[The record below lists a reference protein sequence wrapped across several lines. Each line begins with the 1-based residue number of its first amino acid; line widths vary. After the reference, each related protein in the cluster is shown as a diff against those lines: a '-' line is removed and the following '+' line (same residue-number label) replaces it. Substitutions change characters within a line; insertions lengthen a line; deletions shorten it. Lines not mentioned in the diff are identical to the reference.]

1 MGLRPDTI
9 DAVRADRS
17 ELIRQYDFPLD
28 GFQLRAFDALD
39 EGRSV
44 LVAAPTGS
52 GKTVVAEYAI
62 EAARRAGR
70 RAFYTAPIK
79 ALSNQKYHDLVAR
92 YGHDGVGLLT
102 GDNTINGDAP
112 VVVMTTEVLRNM
124 IYARSAA
131 LDLLDVVI
139 LDEVHFLQDTYRGPV
154 WEEVIIHLPTSVSLV
169 CLSATVSNAQELTD
183 WISTVRGPTTAIV
196 EDRRPVRLENL
207 YLVGDKTNDRLHLL
221 PVLAGGGPNND
232 ALRLDNEAARSPKG
246 RSGKSSHGRRRL
258 YTPSRLDVVDV
269 LERQGMLPAIYF
281 IFSRNQCDEAARSLL
296 AAGARLTT
304 GTDRDRIREIVDARL
319 GGIEAADLAVL
330 GYSQFLAQLDAGVAA
345 HHAGMVP
352 PFKEVVEACFV
363 EGLVKVV
370 FATETLAVGINMP
383 AKCVVIE
390 KLTKFTGDH
399 HAFLTPGEYTQ
410 LTGRAGRRGIDELG
424 NAMVLWSP
432 FVPFDQ
438 IAALA
443 SSKSF
448 HLNSAFR
455 PTYNMAA
462 NLVRSY
468 TSERAHH
475 LLNLSFAQYQA
486 DRGVVKIEA
495 RLERRQQQLRD
506 LMVEAVSPYGDI
518 EEYQT
523 LLKRGTDARTPH
535 RTATIGRDNPIELAL
550 MKLRPG
556 DVLYVEK
563 GRYVG
568 RVVVLASAHRKGGMR
583 ISGLTTRRDPIQLH
597 ELDFAEPP
605 RAIGRIDLPSDFA
618 PNRNDYQREVAAR
631 LERAEVLPH
640 TKRGRVRAVEPDDQ
654 LPYEHPVEA
663 DPDLAKRL
671 KAASQAQRVA
681 RDIDE
686 LRQRMGGRSQT
697 ISRDFDRVLR
707 ILDSWGYIDGWSLT
721 DAGQVLAR
729 TFHEC
734 DLLIVECLRRGL
746 FDDLEP
752 AELAALVSVFVY
764 EHRSAEPP
772 PPPWFP
778 SPLARRRWHKIVG
791 VSRDLHVVED
801 GAGLGLHRAPD
812 PTFVAVAYAWAAGEG
827 FAEVVEAEE
836 LSGGDF
842 VRNVKQLIDLLRQLA
857 TVAPQ
862 ATTRRSAE
870 RAAEQ
875 LFRGVV
881 SASSAVEVDTGAP
894 HGAAAAAVIEAELGV
909 GVDDDIESD
918 ERDDPQG

>member
-1 MGLRPDTI
+1 VRP
-9 DAVRADRS
+9 DRS
-17 ELIRQYDFPLD
+17 ELIRHYDFPLD

-39 EGRSV
+39 DGRSV

-79 ALSNQKYHDLVAR
+79 ALSNQKYHDLVDR
-92 YGHDGVGLLT
+92 YGADGVGLLT
-102 GDNTINGDAP
+102 GDNAINGDAP

-124 IYARSAA
+124 IYARSSA
-131 LDLLDVVI
+131 LDLLDVVV
-139 LDEVHFLQDTYRGPV
+139 LDEVHFLQDAYRGPV

-169 CLSATVSNAQELTD
+169 CLSATVSNAHELTD
-183 WISTVRGPTTAIV
+183 WISTVRGPTTPIV

-207 YLVGDKTNDRLHLL
+207 YLAGDKTHDRMHLL
-221 PVLAGGGPNND
+221 PVMVGGRPNQQ
-232 ALRLDNEAARSPKG
+232 ALRLDGEASRGSMRGKG
-246 RSGKSSHGRRRL
+246 VKGTQGRRRL

-269 LERQGMLPAIYF
+269 LDREGMLPAICF
-281 IFSRNQCDEAARSLL
+281 IFSRNQCDEAARSAV
-296 AAGARLTT
+296 AAGVHLT
-304 GTDRDRIREIVDARL
+304 DPDERDRIRAIVDARL
-319 GGIEAADLAVL
+319 GGMDAADLEVL
-330 GYSQFLAQLDAGVAA
+330 RYPQFLAQLEAGVAA

-424 NAMVLWSP
+424 NAIVLWSP

-438 IAALA
+438 VAALA
-443 SSKSF
+443 SSRSF

-486 DRGVVKIEA
+486 DRDVVKIES
-495 RLERRQQQLRD
+495 RLERRQEHLRD
-506 LMVEAVSPYGDI
+506 LLTEATSPFGDVD
-518 EEYQT
+518 EYRR
-523 LLKRGTDARTPH
+523 LLKQREPAPRHGS
-535 RTATIGRDNPIELAL
+535 IGRDDPVEMAL
-550 MKLRPG
+550 MKLKPG
-556 DVLYVEK
+556 DVVYAEK
-563 GRYVG
+563 GRYAG
-568 RVVVLASAHRKGGMR
+568 RVAVLSSAHRKGGMR
-583 ISGLTTRRDPIQLH
+583 ISGLTMRRDTIQLSAD
-597 ELDFAEPP
+597 DFDLPP
-605 RAIGRIDLPSDFA
+605 TAIGRIELPADHAS
-618 PNRNDYQREVAAR
+618 NRHDAQKLIVTR
-631 LERAEVLPH
+631 LGQAEVLPH
-640 TKRGRVRAVEPDDQ
+640 GRRGRRPDMDP
-654 LPYEHPVEA
+654 LDHPVQD
-663 DPDLAKRL
+663 DPDLDHRL
-671 KAASQAQRVA
+671 KAAASAERLS
-681 RDIDE
+681 REIDE
-686 LRQRMGGRSQT
+686 LRQRMRGRSQS

-707 ILDSWGYIDGWSLT
+707 ILDNWGYVDGWSLT
-721 DAGQVLAR
+721 DAGDILAR

-734 DLLIVECLRRGL
+734 DLLIVECVRRGL
-746 FDDLEP
+746 LDDLDP
-752 AELAALVSVFVY
+752 ATMAALVSVFVY
-764 EHRSAEPP
+764 EHRRPDAP

-778 SPLARRRWHKIVG
+778 SHDARKRWNRIAKISSELQG
-791 VSRDLHVVED
+791 IEEE
-801 GAGLGLHRAPD
+801 AGLTVHRAPD
-812 PTFVAVAYAWAAGEG
+812 PTFAAVAYAWAAGEG

-836 LSGGDF
+836 LTGGDF
-842 VRNVKQLIDLLRQLA
+842 VRTTKQLIDVLRQLA
-857 TVAPQ
+857 LIAPVPE
-862 ATTRRSAE
+862 TRRCAE
-870 RAAEQ
+870 RAAEA

-881 SASSAVEVDTGAP
+881 SASSTVEVESD
-894 HGAAAAAVIEAELGV
+894 AE
-909 GVDDDIESD
+909 VDDGVASVDVRPAAGRD
-918 ERDDPQG
+918 DDPQG